1 MPEHI
6 DIATKAY
13 SYELNEYRIL
23 RNNGSVASVQA
34 HGIHS
39 DGKNNLVVWVEDDRG
54 TTDTARSTEY
64 PRVRR
69 CVAQFKADDWQYWNM
84 VRGTGHEA

>member
-1 MPEHI
+1 MSEQI
-6 DIATKAY
+6 DISTEAY
-13 SYELNEYRIL
+13 SYKLNEYRIL
-23 RNNGSVASVQA
+23 RSNGSVVSVQA
-34 HGIHS
+34 HGIHT

-69 CVAQFKADDWQYWNM
+69 CVAQFQSSDWQYWNM
-84 VRGTGHEA
+84 VRGKGHEA